1 MELFE
6 FFGFK
11 KDPFTMIPDPELFY
25 PSRIHRE
32 ALEKIKYCI
41 TKNRGGC
48 VLTGE
53 VGTGKSMI
61 LRKLLLDFY
70 QHENYIPLF
79 VLFAHQEV
87 DVKWFLKK
95 VSRFF
100 GLNDTENISSLKEEF
115 ISSILDSFEKG
126 KKFIFL
132 LDEAHKIKS
141 PELKN
146 FFRDILSIETIDEK
160 PISFVFVGL
169 SEIIKNFR
177 EDPNFSQRIP
187 IWISLEKLDD
197 SEVIDYINFRLKKA
211 GGEEEIFTQEAKDK
225 IREVSNGIPRVIN
238 AICDASLLECYMKSK
253 NRVGVNDV
261 EKVITGMGL

>member
-1 MELFE
+1 MELYE

-11 KDPFTMIPDPELFY
+11 KDPFAMVPDPELFY
-25 PSRIHRE
+25 PSKIHRE
-32 ALEKIKYCI
+32 ALEKIKFCI

-87 DVKWFLKK
+87 NVKWFLKK
-95 VSRFF
+95 IARFF
-100 GLNDTENISSLKEEF
+100 GLNESEDIKILREDF
-115 ISSILDSFEKG
+115 ISKILESFEMG
-126 KKFIFL
+126 KKFILL

-141 PELKN
+141 AELLS
-146 FFRDILSIETIDEK
+146 FFRDILSIETMDEK
-160 PISFVFVGL
+160 PVSFVFVGL

-187 IWISLEKLDD
+187 IWVSLEKLDE
-197 SEVIDYINFRLKKA
+197 SEIVDYINFRLKKA
-211 GGEEEIFTQEAKDK
+211 GGSEDIFTLDAKDK
-225 IREVSNGIPRVIN
+225 VKGVSNGIPRLIN
-238 AICDASLLECYMKSK
+238 AICDASLLESYVKGK
-253 NRVGVNDV
+253 KKVELNEV
-261 EKVITGMGL
+261 EKVITTMGL